1 MKAGFRQR
9 KRGIARLRK
18 KCDIEKNYLYLKTRD
33 DFYRLDISKI
43 VFIEA
48 QGNYTPFCLCNK
60 QRGLMC
66 VNLARMT
73 ELLKQSLGENAR
85 SFARVGRRFIIN
97 LTYVYH
103 IDLPKGHLVM
113 SDGARFAY
121 QLPISTGALK
131 VLRDLFVS

>member
-1 MKAGFRQR
+1 M
-9 KRGIARLRK
+9 
-18 KCDIEKNYLYLKTRD
+18 
-33 DFYRLDISKI
+33 
-43 VFIEA
+43 FIEA
-48 QGNYTPFCLCNK
+48 QGNYTSFCLCNK

-66 VNLARMT
+66 INLARMT